1 MANGDDPAAIRRR
14 WHELA
19 GNGLPLEAESVFR
32 ETDGYLAR
40 RANEARAKL
49 LQALAPLLATAL
61 EPAETI
67 RYVASGFRYSAAE
80 LFLSGHLAARVTN
93 RTALVL
99 TDRRLLLLQVD
110 AGGRPKDLKNQ
121 LRVDRVRR
129 ASASWLGSLTLQTV
143 SREKLVFTSVPRSD
157 RNALAALLPGS
168 PTAPRESGSSVEHL
182 CPACLRVVPGPVGSA
197 ERCPDPACRIP
208 YRSPRRA
215 AWLSALVPGVGDIY
229 LRHFLFGSLEFVG
242 SIAVLCVALF
252 ALVAAV
258 ATRDSEV
265 LLVAA
270 VLGGLFILLPRL
282 FDFFLTLHMGR
293 KGIVP
298 LSLTPVPAGIE
309 DGAPIGPSRAASLPA
324 FPAWSWV
331 LFAAGAVAVGATGW
345 LSLAEARA
353 SARVLEACRLA
364 ETGRIAEATTLY
376 EASAA
381 SRPVAPSDRGRFALA
396 LWEGGDLDGGD
407 SLVEDLGPIDREVAG
422 RLDAFLA
429 KYEAAHTDL
438 EDGRVAL
445 LDGKKESAWEQI
457 DRAVAFFAT
466 LENAPLPKSRYD
478 AVVELAGGFL
488 GPPLVPDDLA
498 AATRMTEL
506 AATLPGADLRLDVAR
521 ARVRAASGESAPLP
535 EATALDARWRLLAL
549 EARAALRA
557 APSDVA
563 TLAREAE
570 AVSLDDIRRLLEP
583 DRADLRARRGA
594 LMLLGGRGDAVPAAD
609 LPAARERAESQG
621 WAWEKGPTGAPN
633 P

>member
-1 MANGDDPAAIRRR
+1 MANGDDSAAIRKR

-19 GNGLPLEAESVFR
+19 GSGLPLEAESVFR
-32 ETDGYLAR
+32 ETDGYLVR
-40 RANEARAKL
+40 RANEARVKL
-49 LQALAPLLATAL
+49 LQSLAPLLAKAL

-67 RYVASGFRYSAAE
+67 RYAACGTRYSAAE
-80 LFLSGHLAARVTN
+80 LFLSGHLAARSAN

-121 LRVDRVRR
+121 LRLERVRR

-143 SREKLVFTSVPRSD
+143 SREKLVFNSVPRAD
-157 RNALAALLPGS
+157 RNALISLLPGF
-168 PTAPRESGSSVEHL
+168 PTAPRVGGTSVEHL

-197 ERCPDPACRIP
+197 ERCPEPACRIP
-208 YRSPRRA
+208 FRSPRRA

-242 SIAVLCVALF
+242 SIAVLCFALF
-252 ALVAAV
+252 AIVAAA

-270 VLGGLFILLPRL
+270 VLGVLFILLPRL

-298 LSLTPVPAGIE
+298 LSLTPAPAGVA
-309 DGAPIGPSRAASLPA
+309 DGAPIGPSRGPALPA

-331 LFAAGAVAVGATGW
+331 LFAAGAVAVGATAW

-353 SARVLEACRLA
+353 TARVLEACRLA
-364 ETGRIAEATTLY
+364 ETGRIAEATKLY

-381 SRPVAPSDRGRFALA
+381 AKPVAPSDRGRFALA

-407 SLVEDLGPIDREVAG
+407 LLVNDLGPIDREVAG

-429 KYEAAHTDL
+429 RYEAAHTDL

-445 LDGKKESAWEQI
+445 LDGKTGSAWEQI

-498 AATRMTEL
+498 AATRMTDL
-506 AATLPGADLRLDVAR
+506 AATLPGSDARLDVAR
-521 ARVRAASGESAPLP
+521 SRIRAASGESASGPD
-535 EATALDARWRLLAL
+535 TSRLDARWRLLAL
-549 EARAALRA
+549 EARAALRVD
-557 APSDVA
+557 PSDVV

-594 LMLLGGRGDAVPAAD
+594 LMLLGGRGAAVPDSD

-621 WAWEKGPTGAPN
+621 WTGAKVPTGAPVS
-633 P
+633 